1 MGREPGFVRTQSSEK
16 ISFCKVVVR
25 GEAAPLTIPAAPC
38 KLMRFLK
45 EQFTT
50 KLKKIVAFEAI
61 CGCDQV
67 WALPRTC

>member
-1 MGREPGFVRTQSSEK
+1 MGREPGFVRTQPSEK

-25 GEAAPLTIPAAPC
+25 GESLTIPATPC
-38 KLMRFLK
+38 KLMKFLK

-67 WALPRTC
+67 WALPRMC